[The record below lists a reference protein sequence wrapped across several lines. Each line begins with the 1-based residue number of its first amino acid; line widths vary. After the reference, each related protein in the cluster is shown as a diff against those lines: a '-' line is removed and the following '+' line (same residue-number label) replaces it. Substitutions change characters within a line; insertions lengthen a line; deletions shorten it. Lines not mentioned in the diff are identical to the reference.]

1 MKGKILI
8 IDDEKNILSVLSDIL
23 EEDGH
28 SVKTVNNGESG
39 IKILREE
46 EIDLTLLDIKL
57 PDWNGIDLLKLIKS
71 ESPKTEVIMISG
83 YGTVSIA
90 VEATKLGA
98 YDFIEKPLSIEKV
111 RISIAHALEKLKF
124 ESEKSEW
131 SKLGIGEYEILG
143 ESNVI
148 KNIKK
153 AILRCGPI
161 ESKVL
166 ISGETG
172 TGKELVATAIHH
184 QSKRRDNPFIKVNCA
199 AIPESLIESE
209 LFGHE
214 RGAFTGAMKK
224 KIGKFEL
231 ADNGTIFLDEIG
243 DMELSC
249 QSKVLRVLET
259 GEFERVGGLSPIKV
273 DVRVVAATNKDLL
286 KEIEDGKFREDLYY
300 RLNVVPIH
308 IPPLRE
314 RQIDIPIL
322 IRHFMNKFCKERG
335 LSTRV
340 LDDKAIEV
348 LSRYDY
354 PGNIR
359 ELRNLVER
367 IAIMAPQEI
376 IKQEDIIPILGLA
389 GATSRLQPTKSDIF
403 SDSLTLSDA
412 QRKLSKKYIETQL
425 ELHNYNISETAKALG
440 IKRTN
445 LYRKM
450 RELGIKK

>member
-8 IDDEKNILSVLSDIL
+8 IDDEKNILAVLSEIL

-28 SVKTVNNGESG
+28 SVRTAENGEKG
-39 IKILREE
+39 IKILRESLE
-46 EIDLTLLDIKL
+46 EIELVLLDIKL
-57 PDWNGIDLLKLIKS
+57 PDWNGIDLLKLIKN
-71 ESPKTEVIMISG
+71 EKPKTEVIMISG
-83 YGTVSIA
+83 HGTVSMA
-90 VEATKLGA
+90 VQATKLGA

-111 RISIAHALEKLKF
+111 RIAIAHALEKLKL
-124 ESEKSEW
+124 ENEKSEW
-131 SKLGIGEYEILG
+131 AKLGIGEYEILG
-143 ESNVI
+143 ESRAI
-148 KNIKK
+148 KEIKE
-153 AILRCGPI
+153 AILRCGPT

-214 RGAFTGAMKK
+214 KGAFTGAAKRK
-224 KIGKFEL
+224 LGKFEL

-243 DMELSC
+243 DMELAC
-249 QSKVLRVLET
+249 QAKVLRILET
-259 GEFERVGGLSPIKV
+259 GDFERVGGVSTVKV
-273 DVRVVAATNKDLL
+273 DVRAIAATNKDLL
-286 KEIEDGKFREDLYY
+286 KEIEVGKFREDLYY
-300 RLNVVPIH
+300 RLNVVPIY

-314 RQIDIPIL
+314 RQVDIPIL
-322 IRHFMNKFCKERG
+322 IRHFMGKFCRERG
-335 LSTRV
+335 FTPRA
-340 LDDKAIEV
+340 LDDRAME
-348 LSRYDY
+348 LLTRYDY

-367 IAIMAPQEI
+367 MTIMIPERI
-376 IKQEDIIPILGLA
+376 IKEEDIAPIIGTKR
-389 GATSRLQPTKSDIF
+389 GGKSDIF
-403 SDSLTLSDA
+403 SDSLTLSEA
-412 QRKLSKKYIETQL
+412 QRILLKKYVETQL
-425 ELHNYNISETAKALG
+425 ERHNYNIAETSKALG
-440 IKRTN
+440 IERPN